1 MNNLQWFI
9 IFCCNIHISDPPT
22 CRTRTQVLY
31 TVAINTSVELEC
43 SMVANPQ
50 HDIIFRHQCI
60 FLIYQQF
67 KFWKRFWNLYKKN
80 RSLCFFSNPFP
91 QYFRNPTMSYYRVS
105 PKKEQKDFWDTLW
118 INKIYRGVFRWSGNT
133 TVMTRR
139 IDRVTS
145 SRILY
150 SPTQDTHYGSL
161 YCHGD
166 TVIGSGAPCVYII
179 LPPGLENSDQPL
191 SACHPV
197 NITHTSFQVRK
208 FPRTFWLLSSVT
220 QSLMR
225 NL

>member
-105 PKKEQKDFWDTLW
+105 PQKRTTRFLRHPIEKRNIQGCVQVEWKHDSDDQEDRPSDQQQDSLLSNPGHPLW
-118 INKIYRGVFRWSGNT
+118 FTVLSRWHCH
-133 TVMTRR
+133 
-139 IDRVTS
+139 RVRS
-145 SRILY
+145 SLCLHH
-150 SPTQDTHYGSL
+150 PAP
-161 YCHGD
+161 
-166 TVIGSGAPCVYII
+166 GSGE
-179 LPPGLENSDQPL
+179 LWS
-191 SACHPV
+191 
-197 NITHTSFQVRK
+197 TSFS
-208 FPRTFWLLSSVT
+208 LSSSKHHSYFIPGEKVVPVL
-220 QSLMR
+220 SDFCHL
-225 NL
+225 